1 MREREKD
8 RGKDGETRRRTE
20 SEREREKERGKDG
33 ETRRRREREREGGK
47 DGVCRAFQTDRFTL
61 LCLMVSKARL
71 SCHPSLLAPPSDI
84 TQVPTAMVIS
94 SS

>member
-20 SEREREKERGKDG
+20 SEREREKER
-33 ETRRRREREREGGK
+33 GK